1 MKGKQIVA
9 IDVGSTNVVM
19 AVGSVEEDGR
29 VDILGIA
36 SEPISSGINA
46 GRIENSETVG
56 SAVHAVKERLEEEL
70 GIKITEAYAGLAG
83 DFIRCVQVT
92 DHVYVQD
99 DQANGCNQITER
111 DIESLNLRMESVKL
125 PDDREEIIAKEP
137 LRYKAD
143 DKEVAVAVGAYGQVL
158 TGTYNFI
165 LADKMLRGRMQQC
178 LAKQDITVKSFVPNA
193 FVAHLGVATTE
204 DMEEGAIII
213 NLGGG
218 ITDVTVLYNG
228 KVRYFAS
235 IPIGMNS
242 INGDIRAYGIPSSYV
257 ESLKINYGSAVCEMA
272 TDDKILFPHARRG
285 TPKSIRR
292 RNLARI
298 IEERLKEICDWV
310 KREIKEAGCGSRFSP
325 VVLITG
331 GGAEMQDIEQLF
343 ARELDIEE
351 VRSVY
356 PEYGFTDNFGE
367 KITSRAYATIA
378 SLLLYGAKAGSCA
391 VAVRQR
397 PIPPVEPEAAQR
409 RQLHTRDEEQT
420 QPAPPV
426 RPVVS
431 NPEPP
436 IKPVPPVKPATP
448 VPPVKPVKPEDEG
461 NDGKDPKPTIDPVKI
476 DPVKPTQPG
485 NNDGEDDI
493 VVEKPKKKRGLKD
506 IFTSL
511 GDIFAGRD
519 DIDTD
524 GL

>member
-36 SEPISSGINA
+36 SEPINSGINA

-56 SAVHAVKERLEEEL
+56 AAVRSVKERLENEL
-70 GIKITEAYAGLAG
+70 SVKITEAYAGLAG

-99 DQANGCNQITER
+99 DQGNGCNQITER
-111 DIESLNLRMESVKL
+111 DVESLDLRMQSVKL
-125 PDDREEIIAKEP
+125 PDEREEIITKEP

-143 DKEVAVAVGAYGQVL
+143 DKEVAVPVGAYGHVL
-158 TGTYNFI
+158 SATYNFI
-165 LADKMLRGRMQQC
+165 LTDKILRGRMQQC
-178 LAKQDITVKSFVPNA
+178 LAKQEITVKSFVPNA
-193 FVAHLGVATTE
+193 FISHLGVATTE
-204 DMEEGAIII
+204 DIDEGAIII

-218 ITDVTVLYNG
+218 ITDVTVLFNG
-228 KVRYFAS
+228 RVRYFAS
-235 IPIGMNS
+235 IPIGMNI
-242 INGDIRAYGIPSSYV
+242 INSDIRAYGIPTSYV
-257 ESLKINYGSAVCEMA
+257 ESLKVNYGSAVYELA

-298 IEERLKEICDWV
+298 IEERLKEICEWC

-331 GGAEMQDIEQLF
+331 GGAEMQNIEQLF
-343 ARELDIEE
+343 SRELGIEE

-356 PEYGFTDNFGE
+356 PEYGFTESLSE
-367 KITSRAYATIA
+367 KITTRAYATIA
-378 SLLLYGAKAGSCA
+378 SLLLYGAKMGSCSI
-391 VAVRQR
+391 AVRQQ
-397 PIPPVEPEAAQR
+397 PTPTVETEIPRRRSPYGNNDEQR
-409 RQLHTRDEEQT
+409 EER
-420 QPAPPV
+420 PPV
-426 RPVVS
+426 RPV
-431 NPEPP
+431 
-436 IKPVPPVKPATP
+436 PPVVHEPEGSP
-448 VPPVKPVKPEDEG
+448 IPPVRPVHNDEERNRKPNE
-461 NDGKDPKPTIDPVKI
+461 PVKI
-476 DPVKPTQPG
+476 DPVKPDTS
-485 NNDGEDDI
+485 DSDDI
-493 VVEKPKKKRGLKD
+493 VVEGPKKKRGFKEF
-506 IFTSL
+506 FTTL

-524 GL
+524 GI

>member
-19 AVGSVEEDGR
+19 AVGSVENDGR

-56 SAVHAVKERLEEEL
+56 SAVRQVKERLEEEL

-204 DMEEGAIII
+204 DMEEGAIVI

-257 ESLKINYGSAVCEMA
+257 ESLKINYGSAVCDMA

-298 IEERLKEICDWV
+298 IEERLKEICEWV

-331 GGAEMQDIEQLF
+331 GGAEMPNIEQLF
-343 ARELDIEE
+343 ARELGIEE

-356 PEYGFTDNFGE
+356 PEYGFTESLGE

-391 VAVRQR
+391 VAVLQR
-397 PIPPVEPEAAQR
+397 PTEEPEIPPR
-409 RQLHTRDEEQT
+409 RKPFTHDDQTRY
-420 QPAPPV
+420 
-426 RPVVS
+426 
-431 NPEPP
+431 
-436 IKPVPPVKPATP
+436 
-448 VPPVKPVKPEDEG
+448 VPPVKPVPPTTEPPVKPETPVKPIKPEEKREEHDES
-461 NDGKDPKPTIDPVKI
+461 KDPKSPDPVKI
-476 DPVKPTQPG
+476 VPIKPETPE
-485 NNDGEDDI
+485 DGQIE
-493 VVEKPKKKRGLKD
+493 VEGHKRKSRLKD
-506 IFTSL
+506 FFSNL
-511 GDIFAGRD
+511 GDLFAGRD
-519 DIDTD
+519 DVDTD